1 MVNFGVAPS
10 RWIRGNNR
18 ALNPIEGKATLAASR
33 PGARRTPGPQ
43 GRPEDPVSVVVVA
56 EKPSVARDLAAVLGA
71 RTRIE
76 GALSGNGYVVTWAIG
91 HLVSIAQPHEM
102 NPDWKPWRWD
112 RLPILPRSW
121 DLAVLPSTADHF
133 EAVRKHLSAPDVESV
148 ICATDAGREGELIF
162 RYVYRMAGCDRP
174 VRRLWISSLTPEA
187 IKEGFATL
195 RPGADFDDLGRAAE
209 ARGRADWLVG
219 MNLSRAYSL
228 RFGPG
233 LLSVGRVQTPT
244 LAMIVD
250 RELAIRAFV
259 PDPYCEVVATFGDL
273 SADRYQ
279 AIWFDPERA
288 GGEPEAGAGDTP
300 ESAGPSGA
308 PATLRPDRLPG
319 DGVLAGAIRDRVLG
333 RPGEVLNLSG
343 NDKSQ
348 PPPMLYDL
356 AELQRHAN
364 RLLGLTAKDTLAAAQ
379 SLYEKHKLL
388 TYPRTDSRHLSA
400 DVARRLDGV
409 VRVIASRYADMIAPG
424 SGGPL
429 SSRFVDDAKVTDHH
443 AIIPTSVDPG
453 TRSLTA
459 DEAGVYDLVCRRL
472 LMAWHDDHRT
482 RVTTVVTR
490 VVSEDA
496 VDLFRASGTVVT
508 QVGWKVL
515 DPKSPRDAAAKGKR
529 RTRKDAKASG
539 DSTEA
544 GSADEAPEKSPEA
557 RLPDGLAPGQVRP
570 VTAADVAPKE
580 TTPPKRFTDASLL
593 TAMETAGR
601 TLDDRELEE
610 AMKERGLGTPATR
623 AATLETLI
631 QRGYVERK
639 GKSLRAT
646 DAGIALIAVVHEKVK
661 SPAMTG
667 EWELALKRMEKGA
680 ASFDGFMSDIERFV
694 AEVLELVRTARR
706 PRPGD
711 ANRDASAPSPEGQQT
726 AGLAT
731 SAATAPASL
740 AAPRPATGP
749 PTAAKDATPS
759 SPARPRTLG
768 DLLRDRFGLESFRPH
783 QAEVCAAV
791 AAGTDALVV
800 MPTGSG
806 KSLCYQLPGIARGG
820 TTLVVSPLIALM
832 EDQVA
837 KLKAAGFRAERIHSG
852 RDRADSRAACF
863 AYLGDDL
870 DFLFI
875 APERLSVPGF
885 PEMLAKRRPTLIAID
900 EAHCISHWGHDFRP
914 DYRLLKD
921 RLPLLMPAPVIA
933 LTATAT
939 VRVQDD
945 ICDQLGMVR
954 AHRFIRGFRRD
965 DLAVEMVERPP
976 SLRLEA
982 TAALLGDPER
992 RPAIVY
998 VPSRKMAESVAT
1010 RLGAG
1015 FPTFAYHAGMNAEA
1029 RAKAQAAF
1037 LEGDAQ
1043 CIVAT
1048 IAFGMG
1054 VDKADVRTVVHMAL
1068 PGSIEGYYQE
1078 IGRAGRDGK
1087 GARAVL
1093 FHAHADRK
1101 VHEGF
1106 FERDYPD
1113 DAVLK
1118 AVRDMVPTGGIP
1130 REALIATSGLEPEI
1144 AENAVAKLWIH
1155 GGLAV
1160 DADDRVHRVEGAW
1173 LASYLQIRSHREAQL
1188 DQIRDLSR
1196 ATDCRMARLVRHFG
1210 DPDTAPCGR
1219 CDNCAPAEALVR
1231 TFRDATPRERAVMDG
1246 ILRALRQR
1254 DGQATGTLHR
1264 TLHPN
1269 ADVDRSTF
1277 EHLVSALAGCGL
1289 IALADDAWNGD
1300 DGRTVRFRRA
1310 RLTRTA
1316 ARMDGIADFEVPI
1329 EEHPEKPVKARKGA
1343 TPKRRLARGAAPETD
1358 ACDERKPDPVLFE
1371 RLRAWRLEI
1380 ARSENVPA
1388 FRILPDRVLRRIA
1401 AVRPRTPDALL
1412 MVPGIHPR
1420 FVQKWG
1426 HDLLI
1431 RLANE

>member
-1 MVNFGVAPS
+1 
-10 RWIRGNNR
+10 
-18 ALNPIEGKATLAASR
+18 
-33 PGARRTPGPQ
+33 
-43 GRPEDPVSVVVVA
+43 VSVVVVA

-71 RTRIE
+71 RNRAE
-76 GALSGNGYVVTWAIG
+76 GALIGNGYVVTWAIG

-102 NPDWKPWRWD
+102 NPEWKSWRWD
-112 RLPILPRSW
+112 RLPILPKSW
-121 DLAVLPSTADHF
+121 DLAVLPDTADHF
-133 EAVRKHLSAPDVESV
+133 AAVRRHLTAPDVESV

-162 RYVYRMAGCDRP
+162 RYVYRMAGCEKP

-187 IKEGFATL
+187 IKEGFAAL

-250 RELAIRAFV
+250 RELAIQAFV
-259 PDPYCEVVATFGDL
+259 PDPYCEVVATFGDRPD
-273 SADRYQ
+273 DRYQ
-279 AIWFDPERA
+279 ATWFDPDRA
-288 GGEPEAGAGDTP
+288 AGDAGTDAP
-300 ESAGPSGA
+300 PTDATGAAAGPA
-308 PATLRPDRLPG
+308 PQRPERLPG
-319 DGVLAGAIRDRVLG
+319 DGVQAQAIRDRVLG
-333 RPGEVLNLSG
+333 RPGEVLSLSG
-343 NDKSQ
+343 ADKSQ

-356 AELQRHAN
+356 TELQRHAN

-388 TYPRTDSRHLSA
+388 TYPRTDSRHLSH
-400 DVARRLDGV
+400 DVARRLDAV
-409 VRVIASRYADMIAPG
+409 VRVIAPRYPGQVAPG

-443 AIIPTSVDPG
+443 AIIPTSVDPAG
-453 TRSLTA
+453 RSLTP

-472 LMAWHDDHRT
+472 LMAWHADHRT

-490 VVSEDA
+490 VASDDA

-515 DPKSPRDAAAKGKR
+515 DPRGGRDEAQKKKRKSKKDAANG
-529 RTRKDAKASG
+529 DAATDASAG
-539 DSTEA
+539 DEA
-544 GSADEAPEKSPEA
+544 GERPPEA
-557 RLPDGLAPGQVRP
+557 RLPDGLAEGQVRP
-570 VTAADVAPKE
+570 VTAAEVARKE
-580 TTPPKRFTDASLL
+580 TAAPKRFTDASLL

-646 DAGIALIAVVHEKVK
+646 DAGIALIAVVHDKVK

-680 ASFDGFMSDIERFV
+680 ASFDAFMGDIERFV
-694 AEVLELVRTARR
+694 LEVLGLVRTARKPAPAAAPTR
-706 PRPGD
+706 AANGETPANAPATTPAGPG
-711 ANRDASAPSPEGQQT
+711 SAP
-726 AGLAT
+726 
-731 SAATAPASL
+731 
-740 AAPRPATGP
+740 
-749 PTAAKDATPS
+749 

-768 DLLRDRFGLESFRPH
+768 DLLRDRFHLDAFRPH

-791 AAGTDALVV
+791 AAGRDALVV

-863 AYLGDDL
+863 AYLQDGL

-921 RLPLLMPAPVIA
+921 RLPLLMPVPVVA

-945 ICDQLGMVR
+945 ICEQLGVPR
-954 AHRFIRGFRRD
+954 AERFIRGFRRD
-965 DLAVEMVERPP
+965 DLAVEMVERLP
-976 SLRLEA
+976 SLRLDA
-982 TAALLGDPER
+982 TAALLADPAR
-992 RPAIVY
+992 LPAIVY
-998 VPSRKMAESVAT
+998 VPSRKMAESVAE
-1010 RLGAG
+1010 RLGRDI
-1015 FPTFAYHAGMNAEA
+1015 PTFAYHAGMNAEA
-1029 RAKAQAAF
+1029 RARAQDAF
-1037 LEGDAQ
+1037 LSGQAR

-1078 IGRAGRDGK
+1078 IGRAGRDGQ

-1106 FERDYPD
+1106 FERDYPE

-1118 AVRDMVPTGGIP
+1118 AVRDMVPTGGIL
-1130 REALIATSGLEPEI
+1130 REALIATCGIEPEV

-1155 GGLAV
+1155 GGVTV
-1160 DADDRVHRVEGAW
+1160 DADDRVHRADGDW
-1173 LASYLQIRSHREAQL
+1173 LASYLRIRSHREAQL
-1188 DQIRDLSR
+1188 DQIRDLARSSE
-1196 ATDCRMARLVRHFG
+1196 CRMARLVRHFG

-1219 CDNCAPAEALVR
+1219 CDNCVPADALVR
-1231 TFRDATPRERAVMDG
+1231 TFRPATPRERAVMDG
-1246 ILRALRQR
+1246 ILRSLRER

-1264 TLHPN
+1264 NLHPN
-1269 ADVDRSTF
+1269 GDVDRSTF
-1277 EHLVSALAGCGL
+1277 EHLVSALASAGL
-1289 IALADDAWNGD
+1289 VALADDTWTGD
-1300 DGRTVRFRRA
+1300 DGRTLRFRRA

-1316 ARMDGIADFEVPI
+1316 GRMNGIEDFEVAI
-1329 EEHPEKPVKARKGA
+1329 EEHPEKPASVRR
-1343 TPKRRLARGAAPETD
+1343 TPMPRRRAGRAAADAAGSEGLA
-1358 ACDERKPDPVLFE
+1358 DEPRPDPVLFE
-1371 RLRAWRLEI
+1371 RLKAWRLDV
-1380 ARSENVPA
+1380 ARSEGIPA
-1388 FRILPDRVLRRIA
+1388 FRILPDRVLRRLA
-1401 AVRPRTPDALL
+1401 AVRPTTPDALL
-1412 MVPGIHPR
+1412 MIPGVHPR

-1426 HDLLI
+1426 RDLLL
-1431 RLANE
+1431 RLTDG